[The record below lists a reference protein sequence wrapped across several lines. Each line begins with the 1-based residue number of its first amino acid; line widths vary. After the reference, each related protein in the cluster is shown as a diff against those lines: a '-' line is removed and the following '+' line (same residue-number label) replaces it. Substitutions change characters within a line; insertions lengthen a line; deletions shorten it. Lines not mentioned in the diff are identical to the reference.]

1 MTNGEKFKEVF
12 GVRPREVCA
21 MPFLICKEQDS
32 CESCPFIDFWNK
44 EYKHFKLFQDKIGIR
59 K

>member
-12 GVRPREVCA
+12 GVGHGEVCV

-32 CESCPFIDFWNK
+32 CEACPFIDFWNK
-44 EYKHFKLFQDKIGIR
+44 EYKHFKLFKDKGGVR

>member
-12 GVRPREVCA
+12 GFRPREVCI

-32 CESCPFIDFWNK
+32 CEVCLFQNFWDK
-44 EYKHFKLFQDKIGIR
+44 EYKHCFRIKEEYENEN
-59 K
+59 